1 MDKNYYK
8 EYFRLERNHWWFKV
22 RGKIIIFL
30 IDKSFETAHPKTLKV
45 LNIGA
50 ATGKT
55 SEILAKYGEVTSLE
69 FDLDCCIFAKNE
81 LGLDIINGSILELP
95 FDNDSFDVVCAF
107 DVIEHVEND
116 LQAIAEMKR
125 VCKKGGMLTVTVPA
139 FMSLWSHHDFVNQH
153 YRRYTQKTLV
163 EIFNV
168 NELKAN
174 KLTYY
179 NTLLFLPIFIF
190 RILSNLVP
198 KRWIR
203 NGAGSDATITA
214 EKGFFNTLMEKI
226 FSLELYLLKF
236 LNFPFGV
243 SIYLSS
249 KK

>member
-8 EYFRLERNHWWFKV
+8 EYFRLERNHWWFKI
-22 RGKIIIFL
+22 RGRIILLL
-30 IDKSFETAHPKTLKV
+30 IDKNFGYSPKKSLKV

-55 SEILAKYGEVTSLE
+55 SEILSKYGEVTSLE
-69 FDLDCCIFAKNE
+69 FDADCCIFAKNE
-81 LGLDIINGSILELP
+81 LGLDIINGSILALP
-95 FDNDSFDVVCAF
+95 FPDDSFDLVCAF

-116 LQAIAEMKR
+116 LLAISEMKR

-139 FMSLWSHHDFVNQH
+139 FMSLWSHHDIVNQH
-153 YRRYTQKTLV
+153 YRRYTQTNLIKLFTA
-163 EIFNV
+163 
-168 NELKAN
+168 NELNYN

-179 NTLLFLPIFIF
+179 NTLLFIPIYIF
-190 RILSNLVP
+190 RVLSKLVP
-198 KRWIR
+198 EKWIR
-203 NGAGSDATITA
+203 SGAGSDATITS
-214 EKGFFNTLMEKI
+214 ENGLFNTLMEKV

-236 LNFPFGV
+236 LKFPFGV